1 MTLVV
6 KFIAIVISL
15 LFISFLIVMIRKDR
29 LDLKYTLLWLL
40 AGLLMLVVSVF
51 PEILTWL
58 ATITGISTPI
68 NALFFYAIIFLLI
81 IIVALTSIVSG
92 LRDKIYKLAQNIAI
106 LDKRYKDLEKKVN
119 SIDNKKI

>member
-40 AGLLMLVVSVF
+40 AGLLMLVVSIF